1 MNSLHHQAIKTLAP
15 GLQTMAVS
23 EDGLTEAVCLPGK
36 KFVWAVQW
44 HPEFS
49 FRVNEDSRKIFGAFI
64 GNC

>member
-1 MNSLHHQAIKTLAP
+1 
-15 GLQTMAVS
+15 MAVS

-49 FRVNEDSRKIFGAFI
+49 FRVNEDSRKVFKAFI
-64 GNC
+64 ESC